1 MKGIPLTKGVTGR
14 WQDNIYNERRQ
25 GMPSLQV
32 ALEFGVAFG
41 NRVAKADDVV
51 VIKATDASAYPTTA
65 KPCRGPRSQ
74 RQLPTPTAVEIHKK
88 TLKIVHL
95 IPPKE
100 ESIFQH
106 RTDGTDAFD
115 TLETLA
121 EIRTQRQKNEGAP
134 KLIGTPS
141 SVG

>member
-32 ALEFGVAFG
+32 ALAFG

-74 RQLPTPTAVEIHKK
+74 RQQP
-88 TLKIVHL
+88 
-95 IPPKE
+95 
-100 ESIFQH
+100 
-106 RTDGTDAFD
+106 
-115 TLETLA
+115 
-121 EIRTQRQKNEGAP
+121 
-134 KLIGTPS
+134 
-141 SVG
+141 